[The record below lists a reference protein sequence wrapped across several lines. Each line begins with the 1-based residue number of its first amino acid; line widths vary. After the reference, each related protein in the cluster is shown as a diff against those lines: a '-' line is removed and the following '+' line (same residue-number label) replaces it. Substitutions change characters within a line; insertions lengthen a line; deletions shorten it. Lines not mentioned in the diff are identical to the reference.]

1 VDITTGDV
9 LRKEVHMKVLV
20 IGGTGYIGAAVVRQ
34 LGVAGHLPVV
44 LVRDPSRAPEAV
56 ESRVGDLTDPA
67 ALRAAI
73 TPDIDV
79 VVHAATPSGDWA
91 SDLEAIDTL
100 VAALTGRALV
110 YLSGVWVLGRTVEP
124 ADESAPTRPIDIVA
138 RRPEAE
144 ERVLT
149 AGGVR
154 GVVIRPGIV
163 HGAGGGIPGMM
174 VDWARRAGVGR
185 HVGEAGVRW
194 PMVHLDD
201 LADLVVLA
209 VERAEAGS
217 VLHGVAEPAVPVKEL
232 AAAAD
237 VAAGGAGGAEE
248 WPEDEAATDLGAPF
262 AQALALDQEVVA
274 VAATHLGW
282 APSRADA
289 VTDLRSGSY

>member
-1 VDITTGDV
+1 
-9 LRKEVHMKVLV
+9 MKVLV
-20 IGGTGYIGAAVVRQ
+20 IGGTGYIGAAVVRR
-34 LGVAGHLPVV
+34 LAAAGHTPVV
-44 LVRDPSRAPEAV
+44 LVRDPNRAPETV

-79 VVHAATPSGDWA
+79 VVNAATPSGSWS
-91 SDLEAIDTL
+91 SDLQAIDAL
-100 VAALTGRALV
+100 VTALTGRALV
-110 YLSGVWVLGRTVEP
+110 YLSGVWVLGTTAEP
-124 ADESAPTRPIDIVA
+124 ADESAPTQPIDIVA
-138 RRPEAE
+138 GRTQVE

-149 AGGVR
+149 AAGVR

-194 PMVHLDD
+194 PMVHVDD

-217 VLHGVAEPAVPVKEL
+217 VVHGVAEPAVPVKEL

-237 VAAGGAGGAEE
+237 VAAGGAGGVEE
-248 WPEDEAATDLGAPF
+248 WPENEAATDLGTAF
-262 AQALALDQEVVA
+262 AEALALDQEVVA
-274 VAATHLGW
+274 PAATRLGW